1 MKKLSLISVL
11 FLLAY
16 SFTFFSFKKK
26 EDTFCKE
33 YPLLLEKN
41 LNQFLINY
49 DILYKYVQQ
58 NKKDNI
64 SKDSLVFY
72 YTNVR
77 YSFKKTEMVLEYFA
91 PGTSAMINAALI
103 PDVDEYDPNQFTN
116 EPEGLQ
122 LIEELIYN
130 FDEGN
135 GKLNLE
141 QELKR
146 TRGTILRAKQ
156 IASTIEPLKF
166 QIFEAAKQQIIRI
179 WTINLTGIDAT
190 YSKNSVLE
198 STYTIESIDEVIKL
212 LLKNSDNKILK
223 KDIREYFKISK
234 EAKEYLIINNSFDT
248 FDRLYFVREYSNK
261 LYSILNNIENEYNQ
275 DIAFLPTI
283 LAANTNN
290 IFDKNNWNVYYFS
303 SSKQIN
309 TNPSLVNL
317 GKLLFFDPILSG
329 NNKRACA
336 SCHRPENG
344 FAEPLEKSVMFG
356 QDGFVG
362 RNAPTLLNTALQKAY
377 FHDARTT
384 YLEDQVVEVNQ
395 NTNEMH
401 GNFNQLVQKLKGS
414 DEYVSLFKKSF
425 YGTEDTTIS
434 KDGIIKAIAAY
445 ERTLISMDSK
455 FDRYMRN
462 EKVELTLSEKNGF
475 NLFMGKAQCGT
486 CHFAPLFNGT
496 VPPNF
501 DKTEWEIIGTP
512 ENNKNTKLD
521 GDKGRYNV
529 AKMDIHQFAFKTPTI
544 RNIEY
549 TAPYMH
555 NGAYK
560 NLEEIVD
567 FYNNGGG
574 IGHGYDVPNQ
584 TLPSDSLKL
593 SKVEMKDIVSFM
605 NTLSDTVGL
614 TKKPSRLPVVKVA
627 GQIVIRKI
635 GGEY

>member
-1 MKKLSLISVL
+1 MRNRATIGILLCTLISVCI
-11 FLLAY
+11 
-16 SFTFFSFKKK
+16 FSFKENDDNLKSDFSHYFEK
-26 EDTFCKE
+26 SVSSF
-33 YPLLLEKN
+33 LLS
-41 LNQFLINY
+41 Y
-49 DILYKYVQQ
+49 DSLYKYV
-58 NKKDNI
+58 NTTKDI
-64 SKDSLVFY
+64 DSTLARKLFEN
-72 YTNVR
+72 TR
-77 YSFKKTEMVLEYFA
+77 YAYKRNELMIEYFA
-91 PGTSAMINAALI
+91 PSTAAMLNMALI
-103 PDVDEYDPNQFTN
+103 PDVDEYDPNQYTQ

-122 LIEELIYN
+122 RMEELLYDFN
-130 FDEGN
+130 GN
-135 GKLNLE
+135 INQDILL

-146 TRGTILRAKQ
+146 TRGAILRAQQ
-156 IASTIEPLKF
+156 IAKTLEPTEYQL
-166 QIFEAAKQQIIRI
+166 FEASRQELIRI
-179 WTINLTGIDAT
+179 WTINLTGIDASYTKNAILETKHSLHTVVDMINLLDKNSKNRKFAKKLKEAHKITLKAEVYLINNNDFDSFNRIEFIKNFINPIYSILVDVEQSLT
-190 YSKNSVLE
+190 YSKNEIPTAIYAVSR
-198 STYTIESIDEVIKL
+198 
-212 LLKNSDNKILK
+212 N
-223 KDIREYFKISK
+223 
-234 EAKEYLIINNSFDT
+234 
-248 FDRLYFVREYSNK
+248 
-261 LYSILNNIENEYNQ
+261 ILN
-275 DIAFLPTI
+275 AS
-283 LAANTNN
+283 AWNT
-290 IFDKNNWNVYYFS
+290 YYFS
-303 SSKQIN
+303 SAKRN
-309 TNPSLVNL
+309 TSNENIVNL
-317 GKLLFFDPILSG
+317 GKLLFYDPILSG

-336 SCHRPENG
+336 SCHRADNG

-401 GNFNQLVQKLKGS
+401 GNFNLLVQKLNGS

-445 ERTLISMDSK
+445 ERTLISMNSK

-462 EKVELTLSEKNGF
+462 EKVELTSSEKNGF

-501 DKTEWEIIGTP
+501 DETEWEIIGTP
-512 ENNKNTKLD
+512 ENNTNTKLD
-521 GDKGRYNV
+521 EDKGRYNV

-560 NLEEIVD
+560 NLDEIVD

-574 IGHGYDVPNQ
+574 IGHGYHVPNQ

-627 GQIVIRKI
+627 GQIVSRKI